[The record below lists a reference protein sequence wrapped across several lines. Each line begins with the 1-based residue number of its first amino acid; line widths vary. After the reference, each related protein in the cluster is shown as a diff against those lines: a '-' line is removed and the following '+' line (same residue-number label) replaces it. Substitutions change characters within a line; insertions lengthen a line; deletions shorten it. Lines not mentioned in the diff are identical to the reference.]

1 MANFLCQDKGPWYFQ
16 KMYARY
22 WKHYNEAM
30 EWMYRHKNAYR
41 KAMELVYNPSL
52 HPSEQHQRYS
62 DWDENVPGRTGP
74 SSFSTS
80 DSKPRRPPRP
90 QDGLHYVRKRRAAEK
105 DSETNSESESEEDIE
120 CDLDNMEITEEL
132 RHYFEQTERHQE
144 ELRVKYLLLPRIER
158 STFQVGRKQKQL
170 EAEHQEMYVEADHS
184 LHLSTS
190 RSAQPPAEKPGERR
204 MAEMRKLYGKGA
216 NKIQAMETTM
226 QLNFDRNCDT
236 KQPKYWPIISLKL

>member
-1 MANFLCQDKGPWYFQ
+1 MANFLCQDIGPWYFQ

-41 KAMELVYNPSL
+41 KAMELLYNPSL
-52 HPSEQHQRYS
+52 HPSKQHQRYS

-80 DSKPRRPPRP
+80 ASKPRYPPKP
-90 QDGLHYVRKRRAAEK
+90 QNDLHYVRKRRAAEK
-105 DSETNSESESEEDIE
+105 DYETDSESEGEEDLE
-120 CDLDNMEITEEL
+120 YDLDNMEITEEL

-144 ELRVKYLLLPRIER
+144 ELR
-158 STFQVGRKQKQL
+158 KQKQL
-170 EAEHQEMYVEADHS
+170 EAEHQEIYVEADHN

-190 RSAQPPAEKPGERR
+190 RSVQPPTEKPGERR